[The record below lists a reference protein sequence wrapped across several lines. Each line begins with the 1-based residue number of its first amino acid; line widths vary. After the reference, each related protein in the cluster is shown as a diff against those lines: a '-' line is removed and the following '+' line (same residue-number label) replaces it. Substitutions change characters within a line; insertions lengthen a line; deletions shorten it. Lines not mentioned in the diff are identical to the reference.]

1 MYPCWGLYRVP
12 MSNEALHPKPQD
24 TKPSAKESG
33 TLKVRFDGGQEVKWF
48 RLLGNG
54 FDWMHG
60 FWG

>member
-1 MYPCWGLYRVP
+1 
-12 MSNEALHPKPQD
+12 MSNAALYPKPQD